1 MAKKEQT
8 LEEIFTELEDVIKTM
23 EQGDVSLEESFGLYH
38 KGMGML
44 KECNDK
50 IDKVEKKML
59 VLDQEGETHEFEQ

>member
-38 KGMGML
+38 KGIDML
-44 KECNDK
+44 KECSGK

-59 VLDQEGETHEFEQ
+59 VLDQEGETHEFE

>member
-38 KGMGML
+38 KGIDML
-44 KECNDK
+44 KEC
-50 IDKVEKKML
+50 
-59 VLDQEGETHEFEQ
+59 T